1 MNEQFK
7 NAYSE
12 YQWVFRKGNGAK
24 RFLVLV
30 IKNRKGTWEGKGIFV
45 ALQNDLPK
53 VSNWVSHEFLLAE
66 LDQYGLDQKSVT
78 FFSTCLRNRRQ
89 WTKVVS

>member
-1 MNEQFK
+1 MNEQFQ
-7 NAYSE
+7 NVYSE
-12 YQWVFRKGNGAK
+12 YQWVFRKGNGAMH
-24 RFLVLV
+24 FLVLV
-30 IKNRKGTWEGKGIFV
+30 IKNREETWEGKRVFL
-45 ALQNDLPK
+45 ALPNDLPK

-66 LDQYGLDQKSVT
+66 LDQHGLDQKSVT